1 MARPLRIEFP
11 GALYHVT
18 SRGNEK
24 RPIVRSNRDRKAF
37 LRFLGEAA
45 KRFNW
50 SITAWVLMTNHFHLV
65 VETREANLSRG
76 MHWFNSAYAGW
87 YNHARKRSGHLYEGR
102 FKSFLVEKEAYRAEV
117 MRYVVLNPVRAKMVK
132 RPASQSL
139 SGLTA
144 TRTAVRR
151 LRASASISPAAAS
164 TPKVGRVTGP
174 RWRRLG
180 CMRIRRAVNQRL
192 NSD

>member
-37 LRFLGEAA
+37 LRFLGEAV

-65 VETREANLSRG
+65 IETREANLSRG
-76 MHWFNSAYAGW
+76 MHWLNSAYAGW
-87 YNHARKRSGHLYEGR
+87 FNQALIGR
-102 FKSFLVEKEAYRAEV
+102 IATS
-117 MRYVVLNPVRAKMVK
+117 LNV
-132 RPASQSL
+132 
-139 SGLTA
+139 
-144 TRTAVRR
+144 
-151 LRASASISPAAAS
+151 SASTDVS
-164 TPKVGRVTGP
+164 R
-174 RWRRLG
+174 
-180 CMRIRRAVNQRL
+180 Q
-192 NSD
+192 